1 MMAIKM
7 DMTSPDLDKQIALLK
22 YFPQIM
28 EKHFRHVLNADV
40 KLLADRIRP
49 TIPVRSG
56 KAMKSF
62 KSRVTGK
69 GVKLQG
75 QVGWF
80 GKGKNEPWYV
90 NVVEHGSKPHK
101 IGYVPGLGVS
111 FSKRPHPGFSKR
123 GFMAAG
129 FSAMRPKIYAD
140 MAQASENVVKD
151 LEVK

>member
-1 MMAIKM
+1 MAIKM
-7 DMTSPDLDKQIALLK
+7 DMTSPDLDRQIALLK
-22 YFPQIM
+22 HFPQIM
-28 EKHFRHVLNADV
+28 EKHFRHVLVKDV

-49 TIPVRSG
+49 NIPVRTG
-56 KAMKSF
+56 KALKKF

-75 QVGWF
+75 QVGWW
-80 GKGKNEPWYV
+80 GANSPWYI
-90 NVVEHGSKPHK
+90 NVLEFGAKPHK

-111 FSKRPHPGFSKR
+111 FSKRPHPGVSKR

-129 FSAMRPKIYAD
+129 FSAIRPIIYAD
-140 MAQASENVVKD
+140 MAKASENVVKD

>member
-1 MMAIKM
+1 MAIKM
-7 DMTSPDLDKQIALLK
+7 DMTSVDLDKQIGLLK
-22 YFPQIM
+22 HFPQIM
-28 EKHFRHVLNADV
+28 EKHFRHVLQKDV

-49 TIPVRSG
+49 SIPVRSG
-56 KAMKSF
+56 KAVSKF
-62 KSRVTGK
+62 KNRVTGK

-90 NVVEHGSKPHK
+90 NVLEHGAKPHK
-101 IGYVPGLGVS
+101 MGYVPALGVS
-111 FSKRPHPGFSKR
+111 FTKRPHPGISKR

-129 FSAMRPKIYAD
+129 FSAIRPIIFAD
-140 MAQASENVVKD
+140 MAKASENVVRD